1 MATMLAV
8 HRFADRHNPLDFAPR
23 NRGNSTMPGAPVIAF
38 SHLGIHVGDAAGM
51 EDFYS
56 RVLGFTV
63 TDRGELGG
71 AQLVF
76 LSRDPREHHQIV
88 QVAGRPER
96 LPYNVVNQ
104 ISFRVAD
111 LAELRR
117 VYELLRGEAV
127 RELVAVTHGN
137 AWSLYFLDPDGNRLE
152 IYTDTPWYV
161 PQPLREPI
169 DFAMSDAAI
178 AAQTEAL
185 CRTLPGFRP
194 HQEWRDEIAKKMR
207 GRVGATSD

>member
-1 MATMLAV
+1 MPAT
-8 HRFADRHNPLDFAPR
+8 PE
-23 NRGNSTMPGAPVIAF
+23 IAF
-38 SHLGIHVGDAAGM
+38 SHLGIHVRDAAAM

-88 QVAGRPER
+88 QVSGRPER

-104 ISFRVAD
+104 ISFRVAG

-117 VYELLRGEAV
+117 VHELLRGETV

-161 PQPLREPI
+161 PQPLREKI
-169 DFAMSDAAI
+169 DFTLSDAAI
-178 AAQTEAL
+178 VALTEKL
-185 CRTLPGFRP
+185 CRALPGFRP
-194 HQEWRDEIAKKMR
+194 HEEWRAEIVAKMR
-207 GRVGATSD
+207 GDEG

>member
-1 MATMLAV
+1 
-8 HRFADRHNPLDFAPR
+8 
-23 NRGNSTMPGAPVIAF
+23 MPEAPVIAF
-38 SHLGIHVGDAAGM
+38 SHLGIHVRDAAAM

-104 ISFRVAD
+104 ISFRVAG
-111 LAELRR
+111 LPELRQ
-117 VYELLRGEAV
+117 VYALLRGEAV
-127 RELVAVTHGN
+127 RDLVAVTHGN
-137 AWSLYFLDPDGNRLE
+137 AWSVYFLDPDGNRLE

-161 PQPLREPI
+161 PQPLREHIPRRCAGRCPASGRI
-169 DFAMSDAAI
+169 RNGATRSPRR
-178 AAQTEAL
+178 
-185 CRTLPGFRP
+185 CG
-194 HQEWRDEIAKKMR
+194 DEIAAKMQR
-207 GRVGATSD
+207 S

>member
-1 MATMLAV
+1 MSE
-8 HRFADRHNPLDFAPR
+8 AP
-23 NRGNSTMPGAPVIAF
+23 AIAF
-38 SHLGIHVGDAAGM
+38 SHLGIHVRDAAVM

-88 QVAGRPER
+88 QVSGRPEH

-104 ISFRVAD
+104 ISFRVAG
-111 LAELRR
+111 LPELRQ
-117 VYELLRGEAV
+117 VYELLRGERV
-127 RELVAVTHGN
+127 RDLDAVTHGN
-137 AWSLYFLDPDGNRLE
+137 AWSVYFLDPDGNRLE

-178 AAQTEAL
+178 TAHTEAL
-185 CRTLPGFRP
+185 CRGLPGFRP
-194 HQEWRDEIAKKMR
+194 HQDWRDEIAAKMR
-207 GRVGATSD
+207 GS